1 MKPDIL
7 AVGHAVVSAGALP
20 DEEGECD
27 PSNGKI
33 PGPNGHKAGLLS
45 LQGTSM
51 ATPLTAGHASL
62 IRQYFEEGYYPTG
75 VKGQGGELTSPSAA
89 LIKAIL
95 MNGAQFLKGVDN
107 TFGVTPVEP
116 YDFNQG
122 FGHLSLQNS
131 IYLPGKTNIQLEAW
145 DRETVTDGSS
155 NSYEVVIDTT
165 NGCSAEEPLSVTL
178 VWSEE
183 ASSPG
188 CLNCLLHDLD
198 LTVDLRGV
206 TYYPNNL
213 GGPDRRNN
221 AERVIIDD
229 VQNGDVATI
238 TVNAHNLA
246 RFEQKYSLVAT
257 GCFGGVANQLYA
269 NGECSVFDC
278 DNSKATR
285 LTIILCCTLIPL
297 AIIIFGIVSKKM
309 HAKKQAQYYEDNR
322 GHIEEGVDNNGHS
335 GKHHGS
341 NSEHHNGSSH
351 KGSSHS
357 RHSSHGHDG

>member
-1 MKPDIL
+1 M
-7 AVGHAVVSAGALP
+7 
-20 DEEGECD
+20 
-27 PSNGKI
+27 
-33 PGPNGHKAGLLS
+33 
-45 LQGTSM
+45 
-51 ATPLTAGHASL
+51 
-62 IRQYFEEGYYPTG
+62 
-75 VKGQGGELTSPSAA
+75 
-89 LIKAIL
+89 
-95 MNGAQFLKGVDN
+95 
-107 TFGVTPVEP
+107 
-116 YDFNQG
+116 
-122 FGHLSLQNS
+122 
-131 IYLPGKTNIQLEAW
+131 
-145 DRETVTDGSS
+145 
-155 NSYEVVIDTT
+155 
-165 NGCSAEEPLSVTL
+165 
-178 VWSEE
+178 
-183 ASSPG
+183 
-188 CLNCLLHDLD
+188 D

-297 AIIIFGIVSKKM
+297 AIIFGIVSKKM

-357 RHSSHGHDG
+357 RHSSHGHDGSRSH